1 MVAVYPVV
9 KFGEGR
15 SPRRAHRQTLQR
27 GCMCALVYGRV
38 PSMAITSS
46 AKKANRASKRKFV
59 LNLRRRRAIHDTV
72 KDARKTVGQDR
83 KSQDAALKEAYQAID
98 KALKRG
104 VIKKN
109 TAARKK
115 SRLVKFLKKAK

>member
-1 MVAVYPVV
+1 
-9 KFGEGR
+9 
-15 SPRRAHRQTLQR
+15 
-27 GCMCALVYGRV
+27 
-38 PSMAITSS
+38 MAITKS
-46 AKKANRASKRKFV
+46 AKKAIRVSARKFV

-72 KDARKTVGQDR
+72 KDARKTQTQDR
-83 KSQDAALKEAYQAID
+83 KAQDAALKVAYQAID

-115 SRLVKFLKKAK
+115 ARLVKFLKKGK